1 MKWHG
6 PFEFVPMMGPISTPD
21 RFTKPSANERVH
33 RYPINK
39 MTSPRDLKVAI
50 IGGGMCGLACAV
62 GLVRAGIPVEIFEAA
77 VCSRI

>member
-1 MKWHG
+1 
-6 PFEFVPMMGPISTPD
+6 MMELPRIDLLNRLPTS
-21 RFTKPSANERVH
+21 SVH
-33 RYPINK
+33 RYAINK